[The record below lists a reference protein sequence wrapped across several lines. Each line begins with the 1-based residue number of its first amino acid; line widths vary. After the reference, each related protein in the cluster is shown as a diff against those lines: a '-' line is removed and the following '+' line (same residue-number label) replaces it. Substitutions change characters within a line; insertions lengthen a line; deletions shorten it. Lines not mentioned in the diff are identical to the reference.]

1 MWRTRAAPMDSPASF
16 GTSMVGDERVVTVT
30 GELDLTN
37 CSTFEKALL
46 TAVAATRRG
55 CELVVDLSGVRFFDV
70 SALRAL
76 LAAADAAQ
84 AARVRLRLTAS
95 PVVGRVIDV
104 LGADLSRADR
114 GLIRTPDGVRPR
126 ISIPPST

>member
-1 MWRTRAAPMDSPASF
+1 
-16 GTSMVGDERVVTVT
+16 MVGDERVVTVT

-84 AARVRLRLTAS
+84 A
-95 PVVGRVIDV
+95 V